1 MTADVGTSPKTDFTM
16 PPGWI
21 HHLPADDLDL
31 AVLLVNSMDL
41 LEDPPDRLT
50 SVQWYREA
58 LRAAGHAEIAEGLAE
73 HDLHGLRELRAL
85 LRLVFSAITLE
96 EAVEIV
102 NPMLVRGG
110 AVPQLVVDEYGRPML
125 QVAPEA
131 TGLAAL
137 EARLPAAAAGL
148 IAESELRRL
157 GTCAGTPCECAFVDR
172 SRSGSRRYCSDWC
185 NDRAAAAAYR
195 ARRKAGQ

>member
-1 MTADVGTSPKTDFTM
+1 MTADTGTSPKTDFTM

-21 HHLPADDLDL
+21 HRLPADDLDL

-50 SVQWYREA
+50 SVQWYRDA
-58 LRAAGHAEIAEGLAE
+58 LRTAGHADIAEGLHE
-73 HDLHGLRELRAL
+73 RDLDGLKELRAL
-85 LRLVFSAITLE
+85 LRLLFSADTLE

-102 NPMLVRGG
+102 NPMLVRGA
-110 AVPQLVVDEYGRPML
+110 AVPQLVVDEDGCPGL
-125 QVAPEA
+125 QVAPTA
-131 TGLAAL
+131 TGLEAL
-137 EARLPAAAAGL
+137 AARLPAAAAEL

-172 SRSGSRRYCSDWC
+172 SRSGSRRFCSDWC

-195 ARRKAGQ
+195 ARRKAGL

>member
-1 MTADVGTSPKTDFTM
+1 MTADVGTAPMTGFTV

-21 HHLPADDLDL
+21 HRLPADDLDL

-50 SVQWYREA
+50 SVEWYRDA
-58 LRAAGHAEIAEGLAE
+58 LRAAGHEYVAAGLAE
-73 HDLHGLRELRAL
+73 KDLDGLRELRAL
-85 LRLVFSAITLE
+85 LRLVFSADSVE

-102 NPMLVRGG
+102 NPMLVHGA
-110 AVPQLVVDEYGRPML
+110 AVPQLVLDEEGRPAL
-125 QVAPEA
+125 RVAPDA

-137 EARLPAAAAGL
+137 QARLPAAAAGL
-148 IAESELRRL
+148 IAETALRRL
-157 GTCAGTPCECAFVDR
+157 GTCAGVPCECAFVDR
-172 SRSGSRRYCSDWC
+172 SRSGSRRFCSDWC

-195 ARRKAGQ
+195 ARRKAGR

>member
-1 MTADVGTSPKTDFTM
+1 MTADTGIPPKADFTM

-21 HHLPADDLDL
+21 HRIPADDLDL

-50 SVQWYREA
+50 SVQWYRDA
-58 LRAAGHAEIAEGLAE
+58 LRAAGHGDVAEGLSE
-73 HDLHGLRELRAL
+73 TDLHSLKELRAL
-85 LRLVFSAITLE
+85 LRLVFSAATLE

-110 AVPQLVVDEYGRPML
+110 AVPQLVVEDDGRPVL
-125 QVAPEA
+125 QVAPRA
-131 TGLAAL
+131 TGMAAL
-137 EARLPAAAAGL
+137 SARLPAAAAGL

-157 GTCAGTPCECAFVDR
+157 GTCAGSPCECAFVDR
-172 SRSGSRRYCSDWC
+172 SRSGSRRFCSDWC

-195 ARRKAGQ
+195 ARRRAGQ